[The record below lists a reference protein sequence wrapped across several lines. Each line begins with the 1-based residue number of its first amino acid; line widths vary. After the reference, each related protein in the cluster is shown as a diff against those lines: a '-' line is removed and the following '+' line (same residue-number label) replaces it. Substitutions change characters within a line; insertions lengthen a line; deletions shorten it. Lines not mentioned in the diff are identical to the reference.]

1 VIGFAA
7 AFFGEVRRPRISNS
21 HEVERLLGVRVLS
34 TVETPMPSVDR
45 GRRQADKDAPPYFD
59 PGAEGYQ
66 LAYLGLATEHATELM
81 ATVTGDDAG
90 IAAVVACNLAA
101 IAADEA
107 RNTLVIDLEPSCSAS
122 AALRTRVQPGI
133 ADVVSQNA
141 SWPDAT
147 VAAKVGRDKTVD
159 LVPHGIGATV
169 TTEQLVNLLQ
179 RDAERL
185 IRYYDAIFLVA
196 STADVAGGLST
207 NLPSPEVLY
216 CARPGITPLRKLREE
231 LEAIRRAGGLVRGIV
246 LWSAERPI
254 LPAPSELAARAPR
267 PKAREPR
274 LAVATR

>member
-1 VIGFAA
+1 
-7 AFFGEVRRPRISNS
+7 
-21 HEVERLLGVRVLS
+21 
-34 TVETPMPSVDR
+34 
-45 GRRQADKDAPPYFD
+45 
-59 PGAEGYQ
+59 
-66 LAYLGLATEHATELM
+66 M

-133 ADVVSQNA
+133 TDVVNQSA
-141 SWPDAT
+141 SWPDAS

-196 STADVAGGLST
+196 SAADVACGLST

-216 CARPGITPLRKLREE
+216 CARPGVTPLKKLAEE
-231 LEAIRRAGGLVRGIV
+231 LEAIRRIGGLVRGIV

-267 PKAREPR
+267 PRAPEPR